1 MAAEERGW
9 QVVLVSMNATSNAA
23 VQAWGEQLPG
33 VASASLEGDG
43 TPLVE
48 VLDELAGVDASPG
61 AGPEGRASTSGRA
74 PLGSSGVGIRLI
86 GCQPGGGAT
95 SVSWLRRV
103 AGHWLR
109 TRRDGAPA
117 VVLQVRHE
125 RHDGAE
131 PPDVGPLCGPVA
143 VASAP
148 GEFPC
153 DDSPSGARWD
163 PISGEEAPLHSP
175 AWQAPPPFRRH
186 LLVCC
191 GVRCNAQG
199 SREVVESM
207 VRTAKELGVVHDEVL
222 ITRTL
227 CLFPCNQAPVV
238 VSYPDNQWHGGVTP
252 AQAAEIVRRAVE

>member
-125 RHDGAE
+125 RHDGVE
-131 PPDVGPLCGPVA
+131 PPDAGPLRGPVA

-148 GEFPC
+148 GE
-153 DDSPSGARWD
+153 SPGMAPRPVPAGTRSVATRPRCTARRGRLPRRSGVTCWCAAACAATRRAAARWW
-163 PISGEEAPLHSP
+163 SR
-175 AWQAPPPFRRH
+175 WCAPPRSWAW
-186 LLVCC
+186 CTT
-191 GVRCNAQG
+191 RC
-199 SREVVESM
+199 
-207 VRTAKELGVVHDEVL
+207 
-222 ITRTL
+222 
-227 CLFPCNQAPVV
+227 
-238 VSYPDNQWHGGVTP
+238 
-252 AQAAEIVRRAVE
+252 